1 MHTGKGMDE
10 RKLRYVVIG
19 AGMSGILA
27 AIRLKGRGE
36 TDLVVYEKGH
46 TIGGTWRENRYPGLT
61 CDVPAHAYTYSFAP
75 NPDWS
80 AFYAGGAEIQA
91 YFEKVVED
99 HGVGPLIRTNSE
111 VVECI
116 YDDATRQWQLK
127 LADGGADVAD
137 VVIAA
142 SGVLHHPNVAEIPGL
157 DEFAGNSFHSARW
170 DDTVEIDGKRVGV
183 IGCGSTGVQIVTAL
197 QRRSARV
204 VHFQRSPQ
212 WIMPVEQFE
221 YSAEDRSAFRANPQ
235 LIDDMRYG
243 DQYWS
248 GIYRFNRALVDPEGA
263 DMHEIEALCRQN
275 LENSIGDPILR
286 EKLRPNYRAACKRLI
301 YSWNYYD
308 AVQQP
313 NVVVEVG
320 SIERV
325 EPDGIRM
332 RDGTFHQLDV
342 IVLATG
348 FKVDRFIRPTVVR
361 GKGGVSLDDKWRV
374 SPSAYYAITIPDM
387 PNFFMLNGPTGPVGN
402 FSLIDIAERQWGYI
416 EQLLQHLRE
425 GRVAEIAPTTQAM
438 ADYDARRIEAA
449 KTTIFASG
457 CTSWYLDA
465 EGVPITW
472 PWSYQAFADEME
484 NPRFADYELA

>member
-157 DEFAGNSFHSARW
+157 DEFAGNSFHSACCTWRSV
-170 DDTVEIDGKRVGV
+170 DSRS
-183 IGCGSTGVQIVTAL
+183 CAL
-197 QRRSARV
+197 AERMPNRS
-204 VHFQRSPQ
+204 FP
-212 WIMPVEQFE
+212 
-221 YSAEDRSAFRANPQ
+221 
-235 LIDDMRYG
+235 
-243 DQYWS
+243 
-248 GIYRFNRALVDPEGA
+248 
-263 DMHEIEALCRQN
+263 
-275 LENSIGDPILR
+275 
-286 EKLRPNYRAACKRLI
+286 
-301 YSWNYYD
+301 
-308 AVQQP
+308 
-313 NVVVEVG
+313 
-320 SIERV
+320 
-325 EPDGIRM
+325 
-332 RDGTFHQLDV
+332 
-342 IVLATG
+342 
-348 FKVDRFIRPTVVR
+348 
-361 GKGGVSLDDKWRV
+361 
-374 SPSAYYAITIPDM
+374 PSA
-387 PNFFMLNGPTGPVGN
+387 
-402 FSLIDIAERQWGYI
+402 
-416 EQLLQHLRE
+416 
-425 GRVAEIAPTTQAM
+425 
-438 ADYDARRIEAA
+438 
-449 KTTIFASG
+449 G
-457 CTSWYLDA
+457 C
-465 EGVPITW
+465 
-472 PWSYQAFADEME
+472 
-484 NPRFADYELA
+484 R